1 MLHIYPCFYGGTDRG
16 IQSGSTDRAASE
28 VCGI

>member
-1 MLHIYPCFYGGTDRG
+1 MLHIYPCFYGGSDRG

-28 VCGI
+28 VCGL